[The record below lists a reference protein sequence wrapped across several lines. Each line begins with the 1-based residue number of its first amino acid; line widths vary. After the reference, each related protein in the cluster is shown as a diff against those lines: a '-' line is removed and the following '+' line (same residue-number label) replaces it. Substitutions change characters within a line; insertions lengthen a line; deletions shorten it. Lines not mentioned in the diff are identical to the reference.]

1 DFLKPGDDVRGYL
14 NEWNNAAPDKLA
26 TVARGYQERLQKRFA
41 EWQEK
46 IGKWRAEY
54 RKALAEN
61 KPLPDKP
68 KFEAGDDRFVNDV
81 YFENGPFVPAG
92 KDRHEN
98 LSSEQLAR
106 LTALHKEQAE
116 LKKSAPEE
124 PEMACAIEDG
134 DSVEQKVFI
143 RGDYNNPGEVA
154 PKGFPVILARY
165 DTKPSFVGSGRL
177 QLAEWLTQPSQPLT
191 TRVMVNRIWQWHFGE
206 GLVRTPDNF
215 GKTGERPTHPELLD
229 YLAAQFVKNGW
240 SIKAMHRM
248 IMLSNAYRMS
258 SVNPN

>member
-68 KFEAGDDRFVNDV
+68 KFEAGDDRFFNDV

-92 KDRHEN
+92 KNSHEN
-98 LSSEQLAR
+98 LSSQQLAR
-106 LTALHKEQAE
+106 LTPLPNAQEE
-116 LKKSAPEE
+116 LKTSGPEQ

-134 DSVEQKVFI
+134 DSVEQKVLI
-143 RGDYNNPGEVA
+143 RGDYNNPGEAA
-154 PKGFPVILARY
+154 PKGFPAILARY
-165 DTKPSFVGSGRL
+165 DTKPSFAGSGRL
-177 QLAEWLTQPSQPLT
+177 QLAEWLTQPGHPLT
-191 TRVMVNRIWQWHFGE
+191 ARVMVNRISQWQFAA
-206 GLVRTPDNF
+206 GLI
-215 GKTGERPTHPELLD
+215 RPTSH
-229 YLAAQFVKNGW
+229 FCTTGT
-240 SIKAMHRM
+240 
-248 IMLSNAYRMS
+248 
-258 SVNPN
+258 